1 MRRSLKKVLFVVGA
15 ALITGVFVQFSIAKK
30 DFSEIV
36 IPAAKQLPPFLG
48 DSAMWGDSVFNS
60 FSLKEKIAQMMM
72 VAIYPQKGQADK
84 DRVTKLIRE
93 NNVGGLIVFQGE
105 ANEVVEL
112 LKYYQSISKVPLL
125 VAIDGEWGASMRLAN
140 TIKYPKQM
148 MLGAITDEMLIY
160 QMGKDI
166 ASQLKQIGIQVN
178 FAPVADINNNPA
190 NPVINSRSFGEERVN
205 VARKSLLYMKGMQ
218 DEGILAF
225 AKHFPGHGDTKTDS
239 HLAMPEIT
247 CSRERLD
254 SMEFYP
260 FRALINAG
268 VTGVMVAHLHIP
280 SLDTAPGLPATLS
293 PIIVDS
299 ILQKQMAF
307 KGLVVT
313 DAMGMGAITEHYKPI
328 EANLMAVR
336 AGNDILLMPE
346 NVERTIDAIEQA
358 VKDGQIKQQTIDV
371 SCHKI
376 IKAKE
381 WLEKQKITN
390 KFSVANINS
399 PRFLLN
405 RKRLVEAAITVFD
418 NKNGLIPFERLDS
431 LRIAHVCLGPGKGD
445 KFHNSLNLYAGVSHL
460 SLDRSLPFDKQVE
473 QLGPLS
479 NFNLVIISLHS
490 SSLDVEKNFHVPDED
505 IALIDTVLSRYPS
518 VLVSFSNPYVLSGIN
533 NLDRALACVEAYE
546 NDSVT
551 QLVSAEVLFGALG
564 ASGKLP
570 VSINE
575 TYRAGTGE
583 MTGVLDRLGY
593 VSPFEAGFDEAR
605 LMKIDSIIG
614 NAIDEK
620 AMPGCQVLAA
630 RNGKVFLSKCY
641 GYHTYWNRVPVQQ
654 DDLYDLASLT
664 KISAT
669 LPTLMRLQTE
679 KKIDVSDPLKKYI
692 PNLDTT
698 NKGELI
704 ISDILLHQ
712 AGLVAWIPFY
722 WSLLEPVYPTEDLMS
737 TRYSD
742 TYPIKLG
749 PSVYANKHI
758 KYKEGYIAKEAS
770 DEYPFQ
776 IAESM
781 FLRKDFA
788 DSIWHDILNSD
799 INNPGKYRYS
809 DLGFYIFNW
818 IIQDLT
824 HTTLDNYVDSVFYKP
839 LGAYTLCFNPR
850 RKFPLNKIVP
860 TENDLVFR
868 RQIVHGYVHDPG
880 AAMMGGVCGH
890 AGLFG
895 SANDLAKLMQM
906 YLNKGRY
913 GGTTFI
919 SRKTIT
925 KFTTCQACETGNR
938 RGLGFDKPQPDTTLP
953 GPSFKGI
960 STDSYGH
967 TGFTGTMT
975 WEDPDTGILYVFL
988 SNRVYPDAINHKLV
1002 SLDVRTNV
1010 QKAIYDAILS
1020 PE

>member
-1 MRRSLKKVLFVVGA
+1 MRKSLKKVLFVVGA
-15 ALITGVFVQFSIAKK
+15 ALVTGVFVQFSIAKK

-48 DSAMWGDSVFNS
+48 DSTTWGDSVFSS

-72 VAIYPQKGQADK
+72 VAVYPQKGQADK
-84 DRVTKLIRE
+84 ERVTKLIQE
-93 NNVGGLIVFQGE
+93 NNIGGLIVFQGE
-105 ANEVVEL
+105 VEEVADL

-125 VAIDGEWGASMRLAN
+125 IAIDGEWGASMRLDN

-166 ASQLKQIGIQVN
+166 ASQLKQIGIQIN
-178 FAPVADINNNPA
+178 FAPVADINNNPG

-205 VARKSLLYMKGMQ
+205 VARKALLYMKGMQ
-218 DEGILAF
+218 DEGVLAF
-225 AKHFPGHGDTKTDS
+225 AKHFPGHGDTKIDS

-247 CSRERLD
+247 GSRERLD

-280 SLDTAPGLPATLS
+280 SLDTTPNLPATLS
-293 PIIVDS
+293 PIIIDS
-299 ILQKQMAF
+299 VLQKQMAF

-313 DAMGMGAITEHYKPI
+313 DAMGMGAITRHYKPI
-328 EANLMAVR
+328 DANLKAIR

-346 NVERTIDAIEQA
+346 ELGKSINAIEQA
-358 VKDGQIKQQTIDV
+358 VKDGQISQQTIDL

-381 WLEKQKITN
+381 WLDKQEN
-390 KFSVANINS
+390 AEKFSVSTINS
-399 PRFLLN
+399 QRFLLN
-405 RKRLVEAAITVFD
+405 KKRLIEAAITVFE
-418 NKNGLIPFERLDS
+418 NKTGLIPFERLDS
-431 LRIAHVCLGPGKGD
+431 LKIAHISLGPDKGD
-445 KFHNSLNLYAGVSHL
+445 KFLESLKLYDNVNHL
-460 SLDRSLPFDKQVE
+460 LLDRGLPFDKQLE
-473 QLGPLS
+473 QLDTLA
-479 NFNLVIISLHS
+479 NFNLVIVGLHS
-490 SSLDVEKNFHVPDED
+490 SGLDAEKKFNVSDED
-505 IALIDTVLSRYPS
+505 IALIDTILSKYPT
-518 VLVSFSNPYVLSGIN
+518 VLVSFSNPYVLSRLN
-533 NLDRALACVEAYE
+533 NLENAQACVEAYE
-546 NDSVT
+546 NDWVT

-570 VSINE
+570 VSINS
-575 TYRAGTGE
+575 TYKAGAGE
-583 MTGVLDRLGY
+583 RTHVLNRLGY
-593 VSPFEAGFDEAR
+593 VSPFEAGFDETK
-605 LMKIDSIIG
+605 LEKVDSIIVQ
-614 NAIDEK
+614 AIAEK
-620 AMPGCQVLAA
+620 AMPGCQILAA
-630 RNGKVFLSKCY
+630 RNSKVFLSKSY

-669 LPTLMRLQTE
+669 LPSLMKLYTE
-679 KKIDVSDPLKKYI
+679 KKINVSDPLKKYI
-692 PNLDTT
+692 TNLDTT
-698 NKGELI
+698 NKGDLI

-737 TRYSD
+737 TRYSE

-758 KYKEGYIAKEAS
+758 KYKEGYIAEEAS
-770 DEYPFQ
+770 DEYSFQ
-776 IAESM
+776 IADHM

-788 DSIWHDILNSD
+788 DSIWIDIINSD
-799 INNPGKYRYS
+799 IKNPGKYRYS
-809 DLGFYIFNW
+809 DLGFYIFNR

-824 HTTLDNYVDSVFYKP
+824 HTTLDNYTDSVFYKP

-850 RKFPLNKIVP
+850 KKFPVSKIVP

-868 RQIVHGYVHDPG
+868 KQIVHGYVHDPG
-880 AAMMGGVCGH
+880 SAMMGGVCGH

-906 YLNKGRY
+906 YLNNGRY

-960 STDSYGH
+960 STNSYGH

-975 WEDPDTGILYVFL
+975 WEDPDTGILYIFL

-1002 SLDVRTNV
+1002 SLNVRTNV
-1010 QKAIYDAILS
+1010 QKAIYDAMLS